1 VWLRWFVKTASRLWL
16 LSKITVSSPE
26 DSRLSGPI
34 DPIVIGV
41 IGRAFGIKGW
51 VWVSSHTR
59 PEDGIQRY
67 KRWYV
72 ASDTPGTPGQWIK
85 VTTFAKQSKGIV
97 AKLQGVDDRTH
108 AEAMTGMHVIVSAAD
123 LPKAAEGEYYWRD
136 LVGCRVEHVSGQP
149 FGEVQELI
157 ETGANDVLVVQGD
170 RERLIPFIPDQVL
183 VSIDLDKRLIVVDWD
198 PDF

>member
-1 VWLRWFVKTASRLWL
+1 MTS
-16 LSKITVSSPE
+16 
-26 DSRLSGPI
+26 PI

-72 ASDTPGTPGQWIK
+72 APDATGASGQWIK
-85 VTTFAKQSKGIV
+85 VSTFAKQSNGII

-108 AEAMTGMHVIVSAAD
+108 AEALTGKHVIVSAAD

-136 LVGCRVEHVSGQP
+136 LVGCRVEHVSGQL

-157 ETGANDVLVVQGD
+157 ETGANDVLVVEGD